1 MTKLVIGIQKG
12 GVGKTVTA
20 LNLSHALV
28 REGYKVLL
36 VDIDP
41 QSDSSRVCL
50 KTETMPTR
58 SVADVF
64 TGEMSTDII
73 LRTHIDNNLY
83 VLPASSE
90 LSKVE
95 YKSLSVEPNA
105 MALRAYLEQ
114 KDVDSFFDFAILDTP
129 STLGFLMVAALKTAD
144 HALIPVEFDAFTYS
158 DLSIYLDVFEDT
170 QRFLTMKGVQHKELA
185 KPNLL
190 GIVPVGVDMRLA
202 ESKYWKREYQLVYK
216 DLFWGTN
223 TINSNAPTSAALVL
237 NQTIFMYDK
246 SARNC
251 NQYTD
256 LAKRLVKEMMKVE
269 QTNREDQTAQ
279 RTR

>member
-1 MTKLVIGIQKG
+1 
-12 GVGKTVTA
+12 
-20 LNLSHALV
+20 
-28 REGYKVLL
+28 
-36 VDIDP
+36 
-41 QSDSSRVCL
+41 
-50 KTETMPTR
+50 
-58 SVADVF
+58 
-64 TGEMSTDII
+64 MSTDII
-73 LRTHIDNNLY
+73 LRSHIDNNLY
-83 VLPASSE
+83 ILPSSSE

-95 YKSLSVEPNA
+95 YKSLSVEPDA

-129 STLGFLMVAALKTAD
+129 STLGFLMVAALKSAD
-144 HALIPVEFDAFTYS
+144 QALIPVKLDAFTYS
-158 DLSIYLDVFEDT
+158 DLSIFLDVFEDT
-170 QRFLTMKGVQHKELA
+170 QRFLAMKDIQYNDTA

-190 GIVPVGVDMRLA
+190 GIVPVAADMRLA

-256 LAKRLVKEMMKVE
+256 LAR
-269 QTNREDQTAQ
+269 DW
-279 RTR
+279 

>member
-1 MTKLVIGIQKG
+1 
-12 GVGKTVTA
+12 
-20 LNLSHALV
+20 
-28 REGYKVLL
+28 
-36 VDIDP
+36 
-41 QSDSSRVCL
+41 
-50 KTETMPTR
+50 
-58 SVADVF
+58 
-64 TGEMSTDII
+64 
-73 LRTHIDNNLY
+73 
-83 VLPASSE
+83 
-90 LSKVE
+90 
-95 YKSLSVEPNA
+95 
-105 MALRAYLEQ
+105 
-114 KDVDSFFDFAILDTP
+114 
-129 STLGFLMVAALKTAD
+129 
-144 HALIPVEFDAFTYS
+144 
-158 DLSIYLDVFEDT
+158 
-170 QRFLTMKGVQHKELA
+170 MKGVQHKELA

-223 TINSNAPTSAALVL
+223 TINANAPTSAALVL